1 MIRRLFWMTAGAL
14 LGVTGYRRVSRVAR
28 AVTAGGRPRDR
39 THGRVRADLT
49 AGARAHRGWT
59 HGGWTHGAA
68 LFARDVRD
76 GMELYANR
84 HPRLAGRTLESQQ
97 ARAERRHEAG
107 TGGEHRRSYPGI
119 DYAKDDT

>member
-14 LGVTGYRRVSRVAR
+14 LGVTGYRRVSRLAR
-28 AVTAGGRPRDR
+28 AVTAGGRPSDR
-39 THGRVRADLT
+39 THRRVRADPT
-49 AGARAHRGWT
+49 PGGWAHR
-59 HGGWTHGAA
+59 GWTHGAA

-97 ARAERRHEAG
+97 ARAERRHETG
-107 TGGEHRRSYPGI
+107 TSGEPRRGYPGV
-119 DYAKDDT
+119 DYAKDGT